1 MVRVPGLGRGLLG
14 LQRGI
19 FCKNG
24 IKIAIFAILRNWLGV
39 NQKVVRNTPPISGVG
54 YPTVKELGPNSTWYP
69 RYKLGTMGVK
79 GEGGWLGYKNDK
91 SCELPQVC

>member
-39 NQKVVRNTPPISGVG
+39 TQKVVRNTPPILGVG
-54 YPTVKELGPNSTWYP
+54 YPTVNELGPNSPWYP
-69 RYKLGTMGVK
+69 SYKIGAMESWGR
-79 GEGGWLGYKNDK
+79 GGG
-91 SCELPQVC
+91 